1 MAGASDRLDPAAAAA
16 QLGALPVFDRIV
28 AEVGPVR
35 LGDPVVV
42 DGDRTAGHF
51 VALVRAVVFQ
61 QLAGAAATTIHE
73 RLVTALGGDVTPDA
87 VLEASDG
94 TLRTAGLSRRKA
106 ETITDLAR
114 HVGDGRV
121 DLTAVD
127 ELDDEEVVVA
137 LTDVRGIGVWT
148 AQMFLIFQLHRPDVW
163 PVGDLGVRRGY
174 ALLHGL
180 EEPPRAAMLEHLGE
194 PYRPWRTAAAWYCW
208 RAVDVAPPGADPWS

>member
-1 MAGASDRLDPAAAAA
+1 MEGLSARLDPEAAAAT
-16 QLGALPVFDRIV
+16 LGALPVFDRIV
-28 AEVGPVR
+28 DEVGPVR
-35 LGDPVVV
+35 LGDPLVV
-42 DGDRTAGHF
+42 DGDPAAGHF
-51 VALVRAVVFQ
+51 AALVRTVVFQ

-73 RLVTALGGDVTPDA
+73 RLVAGVGGEVTPD
-87 VLEASDG
+87 VILDASAG
-94 TLRTAGLSRRKA
+94 NLRSVGLSQRKA

-114 HVGDGRV
+114 LVSDGRV
-121 DLTAVD
+121 DLAAVD
-127 ELDDEEVVVA
+127 GLEDDEVVAA

-180 EEPPRAAMLEHLGE
+180 EQPPRETMLEHLGE